1 MEPAGN
7 NRPKNRRK
15 AVMKAIFLLI
25 FIVAAIFLLRFT
37 PIKNYLTAEALGRFL
52 ESAGFWAPLIFILI
66 YTAGVCLFLP
76 GTLLTG
82 LGAAIFGAYWG
93 FVYVWFGAMA
103 GASAA
108 FFIGRTLGREFAS
121 SLIGDKLKKYDDG
134 IERNGFAT
142 VLYLRLVY
150 FPFTPM
156 NFGMGL
162 TKVHF
167 RDYFIGTGL
176 GIIVGT
182 FIFTFF
188 IGTLKD
194 VWASGNWA
202 ELISFKVFFSIALFI
217 FSFFIPKIIKK
228 INMVIAEDPEMG
240 PNLLDK
246 IKSQGVREL
255 DDSAMIMRLKFKTIP
270 GEQFVIRRE
279 VFRMIQESFRENG
292 IEFAHRNVAVYL
304 PPDEDAGE
312 HDKKAIEAGA
322 AAAAAAAQAEEEQK
336 KPI

>member
-1 MEPAGN
+1 MNATESTASKKPN
-7 NRPKNRRK
+7 K
-15 AVMKAIFLLI
+15 AVMKAIILLL
-25 FIVAAIFLLRFT
+25 FIVMAIILVRFT
-37 PIKNYLTAEALGRFL
+37 PVKDYLTAEALGHFL
-52 ESAGFWAPLIFILI
+52 DSAGLWGPVVFIAI
-66 YTAGVCLFLP
+66 YAVGVCLFLP

-108 FFIGRTLGREFAS
+108 FLIGRTLGREFAA
-121 SLIGDKLKKYDDG
+121 SLIGDRLKKYDDAIG
-134 IERNGFAT
+134 RNGFAT

-162 TKVHF
+162 TKVRF
-167 RDYFIGTGL
+167 WDYFAGTGL

-194 VWASGNWA
+194 VWASGNWG
-202 ELISFKVFFSIALFI
+202 ELVSFKVFFSIALFI

-228 INMVIAEDPEMG
+228 IKGEENPAP
-240 PNLLDK
+240 
-246 IKSQGVREL
+246 S
-255 DDSAMIMRLKFKTIP
+255 STKT
-270 GEQFVIRRE
+270 
-279 VFRMIQESFRENG
+279 
-292 IEFAHRNVAVYL
+292 
-304 PPDEDAGE
+304 
-312 HDKKAIEAGA
+312 
-322 AAAAAAAQAEEEQK
+322 
-336 KPI
+336 

>member
-1 MEPAGN
+1 M
-7 NRPKNRRK
+7 
-15 AVMKAIFLLI
+15 
-25 FIVAAIFLLRFT
+25 
-37 PIKNYLTAEALGRFL
+37 
-52 ESAGFWAPLIFILI
+52 S
-66 YTAGVCLFLP
+66 
-76 GTLLTG
+76 GTLLTAI
-82 LGAAIFGAYWG
+82 GAAIFGAYWG

-167 RDYFIGTGL
+167 RDYFFGTGL

-188 IGTLKD
+188 IGTLKE
-194 VWASGNWA
+194 VWVSRDWA
-202 ELISFKVFFSIALFI
+202 ELISFNVFFSIGLFI

-228 INMVIAEDPEMG
+228 I
-240 PNLLDK
+240 K
-246 IKSQGVREL
+246 
-255 DDSAMIMRLKFKTIP
+255 
-270 GEQFVIRRE
+270 GE
-279 VFRMIQESFRENG
+279 
-292 IEFAHRNVAVYL
+292 
-304 PPDEDAGE
+304 
-312 HDKKAIEAGA
+312 
-322 AAAAAAAQAEEEQK
+322 
-336 KPI
+336 

>member
-1 MEPAGN
+1 MEPAASN
-7 NRPKNRRK
+7 IPKNRK
-15 AVMKAIFLLI
+15 NAMMKAIFLLL
-25 FIVAAIFLLRFT
+25 FIVAAIFLVRFT

-52 ESAGFWAPLIFILI
+52 ESAGYWAPFIFILI
-66 YTAGVCLFLP
+66 YAAGVCFFLP

-93 FVYVWFGAMA
+93 FLWVWFGAMA
-103 GASAA
+103 GASAS

-194 VWASGNWA
+194 VWSSGNWS

-228 INMVIAEDPEMG
+228 I
-240 PNLLDK
+240 K
-246 IKSQGVREL
+246 
-255 DDSAMIMRLKFKTIP
+255 
-270 GEQFVIRRE
+270 GE
-279 VFRMIQESFRENG
+279 
-292 IEFAHRNVAVYL
+292 
-304 PPDEDAGE
+304 
-312 HDKKAIEAGA
+312 
-322 AAAAAAAQAEEEQK
+322 
-336 KPI
+336 